1 MKKIFLSSIILFII
15 LMTFS
20 CGKKIEPPKIEKYKV
35 YRDALYGFSI
45 NYPEIWMQLGQPGN
59 AQFYQSQSVKD
70 KFISPGQ
77 PGELGNEVL
86 VQVKNLEGKSF
97 DDMVNEIREEIRMS
111 GRIDNEN
118 QVAILDKPALKL
130 NFTIPITTKM
140 NLMGYKILFQVDTLF
155 YALSFS
161 GFGDW
166 YNAYTAVFD
175 TMLNSFRLPEPQ
187 LKKAEGWTASPTI
200 STYETPY
207 FVIKY
212 PDNLNFI
219 SVDKGK
225 FDFATS
231 LQADRVDCS
240 IRFDVFGAQG
250 LGVDKVFEQNKAKYK
265 KTSGQGEITVSGEKA
280 LFINYSVMKDI
291 ESRAYFIVKN
301 DNVIRITLN
310 WYNPHKDNYL
320 PAFESIVK
328 TMVLK

>member
-1 MKKIFLSSIILFII
+1 
-15 LMTFS
+15 MTFS

>member
-1 MKKIFLSSIILFII
+1 MKKIFYSSMILFLALFII
-15 LMTFS
+15 S
-20 CGKKIEPPKIEKYKV
+20 CGKKIEPPKIEKYKE
-35 YRDALYGFSI
+35 YKDPIYGFTI
-45 NYPEIWMQLGQPGN
+45 KYPEIWMQLGQPGN

-97 DDMVNEIREEIRMS
+97 DEMVNEVRDEIKMS
-111 GRIDNEN
+111 GRIDAEH
-118 QVAILDKPALKL
+118 QITVLDKPALKL
-130 NFTIPITTKM
+130 DFTIPITTKM
-140 NLMGYKILFQVDTLF
+140 NMMGYKILFQVDTLV
-155 YALSFS
+155 YALSFA

-166 YNAYTAVFD
+166 YNAYTSVFD
-175 TMLNSFRLPEPQ
+175 TMLASFKLPEP
-187 LKKAEGWTASPTI
+187 KPKVTEGWVASNVI
-200 STYETPY
+200 SKYETPY
-207 FVIKY
+207 FVINY

-225 FDFATS
+225 FDFAIS

-250 LGVDKVFEQNKAKYK
+250 LSVEKVFEQNKAKYK
-265 KTSGQGEITVSGEKA
+265 KTSGQGEITVSGVKA

-301 DNVIRITLN
+301 DKVIRITMN

-320 PAFESIVK
+320 PVFESIVK
-328 TMVLK
+328 TIVLK